1 MNKIFCF
8 GDGFAAGHIWPVW
21 PQILSAMYPDFET
34 IIKAAVGAG
43 PEWLVHQLVKNLDQ
57 IQENTVVFQWPD
69 SKRFDKLVED
79 SNWQTRADLDP
90 VYSFN
95 QYQDLDEHWWI
106 TSNSQD
112 SMVLKYHQEF
122 VQQRQ
127 HKSRLNDYQALV
139 KTALSNIV
147 YIDISTEQ
155 QQTYSKEKIFAEI
168 RQSEIQPSP
177 PVHFYY
183 IVDYILPAMSVLPD
197 ADRLQKLKQRILSQ
211 KWQAYDPDRQEI
223 WADLINF

>member
-8 GDGFAAGHIWPVW
+8 GDGFAAGHIWPEW